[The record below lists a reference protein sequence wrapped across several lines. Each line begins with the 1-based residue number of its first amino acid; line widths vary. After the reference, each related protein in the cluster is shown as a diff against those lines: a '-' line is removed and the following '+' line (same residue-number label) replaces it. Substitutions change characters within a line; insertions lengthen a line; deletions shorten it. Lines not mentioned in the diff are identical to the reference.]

1 MKKNMTETGPVHRIL
16 LAEDDEVNQEIVRAL
31 LADMPEIMLTVVGD
45 GRAAIE
51 AALGQH
57 FDLMIFDRNMP
68 QISGDRVIRYL
79 RTAAT
84 INSATPIIQMTAD
97 VDHVTTG
104 PHIAGDVTIPK
115 PIRADVFMAVIRD
128 QLAGNGK
135 I

>member
-1 MKKNMTETGPVHRIL
+1 MKNDATETALHHNVL

-31 LADMPEIMLTVVGD
+31 LADMPEIVLTVVGD

-51 AALGQH
+51 AALGQR

-97 VDHVTTG
+97 VDHVTIG
-104 PHIAGDVTIPK
+104 PHIEGDVTVPK

>member
-1 MKKNMTETGPVHRIL
+1 MKNDATESLPVHQIL

-31 LADMPEIMLTVVGD
+31 LADVPEIVLTVVGD

-51 AALGQH
+51 AALGQR

-84 INSATPIIQMTAD
+84 INAATPIIQMTAD
-97 VDHVTTG
+97 VDHVMIG
-104 PHIAGDVTIPK
+104 SHVVGDVVVPK

>member
-1 MKKNMTETGPVHRIL
+1 MKNDANESMPVHRVL
-16 LAEDDEVNQEIVRAL
+16 LAEDDEVNQEIVSAL
-31 LADMPEIMLTVVGD
+31 LADMPEIVLTVVGD

-51 AALGQH
+51 AALDQH

-84 INSATPIIQMTAD
+84 INSATPIIEMTAD
-97 VDHVTTG
+97 VDYVAVG

-115 PIRADVFMAVIRD
+115 PIRAEVFMAAVRD
-128 QLAGNGK
+128 QLAGHGK

>member
-1 MKKNMTETGPVHRIL
+1 MKNDATESLPVHRIL

-31 LADMPEIMLTVVGD
+31 LADMPQIVLTVVGD

-84 INSATPIIQMTAD
+84 INAATPIIQMTAD
-97 VDHVTTG
+97 VDHVMIG
-104 PHIAGDVTIPK
+104 PRVTGDVIVPK
-115 PIRADVFMAVIRD
+115 PIRADVFMAVFRD
-128 QLAGNGK
+128 QLAGHK
-135 I
+135 IN